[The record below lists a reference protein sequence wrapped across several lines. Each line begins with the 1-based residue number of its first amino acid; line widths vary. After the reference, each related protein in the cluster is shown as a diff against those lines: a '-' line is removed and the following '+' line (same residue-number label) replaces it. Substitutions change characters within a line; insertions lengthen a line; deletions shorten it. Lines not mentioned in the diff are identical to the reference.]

1 MENLIKFQKTY
12 RRDIIVIINGDFGLI
27 FIIVARHSIEMC
39 PGGVVRPD
47 KEFIKKTEE
56 SMKKSGVK
64 LIDSY
69 MDAPGHVFYFV
80 LETDDNTALNIAVEP
95 LRLIG
100 EVTITPVLKFFK
112 EGYDWGKKIGI
123 QE

>member
-1 MENLIKFQKTY
+1 M
-12 RRDIIVIINGDFGLI
+12 
-27 FIIVARHSIEMC
+27 IVARHTVDFC

-56 SMKKSGVK
+56 SMMKSGAK
-64 LIDSY
+64 LIEGY

-80 LETDDNTALNIAVEP
+80 LETNDNTTLNIAVEP
-95 LRLIG
+95 LRTIG
-100 EVTITPVLKFFK
+100 EVTITPVMKFFK
-112 EGYDWGKKIGI
+112 EGSDWAKKMGI

>member
-1 MENLIKFQKTY
+1 LLFM
-12 RRDIIVIINGDFGLI
+12 
-27 FIIVARHSIEMC
+27 IVAKHSIENC

-64 LIDSY
+64 LIDGY

-80 LETDDNTALNIAVEP
+80 LEANDNATLNLALEP
-95 LRLIG
+95 LRLVG
-100 EVTITPVLKFFK
+100 EVIITPVMKFFK

>member
-1 MENLIKFQKTY
+1 LLFM
-12 RRDIIVIINGDFGLI
+12 
-27 FIIVARHSIEMC
+27 IVARHTPEFC
-39 PGGVVRPD
+39 PGGKVKPD

-64 LIDSY
+64 LIDGY

-80 LETDDNTALNIAVEP
+80 LETTDNTALNIAVEP
-95 LRLIG
+95 LRLVG
-100 EVTITPVLKFFK
+100 EVTITPVMKFFK
-112 EGYDWGKKIGI
+112 EGSDWAKKIGI

>member
-1 MENLIKFQKTY
+1 LLFM
-12 RRDIIVIINGDFGLI
+12 
-27 FIIVARHSIEMC
+27 IVAKHTIENC
-39 PGGVVRPD
+39 PGGVIRPD
-47 KEFIKKTEE
+47 REFIKKIEE
-56 SMKKSGVK
+56 SIKKSGVK
-64 LIDSY
+64 LIDGY

-80 LETDDNTALNIAVEP
+80 LEAADNAALNIAVEP

-100 EVTITPVLKFFK
+100 DVTITPVMKFFK

>member
-1 MENLIKFQKTY
+1 M
-12 RRDIIVIINGDFGLI
+12 
-27 FIIVARHSIEMC
+27 IVASHSPEFC
-39 PGGVVRPD
+39 PGGSVKPD

-56 SMKKSGVK
+56 NMKKSGVN
-64 LIDSY
+64 LIDGY

-80 LETDDNTALNIAVEP
+80 LEANDNTALNIAVEP

-100 EVTITPVLKFFK
+100 EVKITPVMKFFK
-112 EGYDWGKKIGI
+112 EGSDWAKKIGI

>member
-1 MENLIKFQKTY
+1 MLFM
-12 RRDIIVIINGDFGLI
+12 
-27 FIIVARHSIEMC
+27 IVAKHTVESC
-39 PGGVVRPD
+39 PGGVIRPD
-47 KEFIKKTEE
+47 RDFIKKTEE
-56 SMKKSGVK
+56 SIKKSGVK
-64 LIDSY
+64 LIDGY

-80 LETDDNTALNIAVEP
+80 IEAADNAALNIAVEP

-100 EVTITPVLKFFK
+100 EVAITPVMKFFK

>member
-1 MENLIKFQKTY
+1 MF
-12 RRDIIVIINGDFGLI
+12 FM
-27 FIIVARHSIEMC
+27 IVARHSIEMC

-56 SMKKSGVK
+56 SMKKAGVK
-64 LIDSY
+64 LIDGY

-80 LETDDNTALNIAVEP
+80 LEADDNAALNIAVEP

-100 EVTITPVLKFFK
+100 EVKITPVLKFFK
-112 EGYDWGKKIGI
+112 EGIEWAKKIGI

>member
-1 MENLIKFQKTY
+1 LLFM
-12 RRDIIVIINGDFGLI
+12 
-27 FIIVARHSIEMC
+27 IVAKHTVESC
-39 PGGVVRPD
+39 PGGVIRPD
-47 KEFIKKTEE
+47 RDFIKKTEE
-56 SMKKSGVK
+56 SIKKSGVK
-64 LIDSY
+64 LIDGY

-80 LETDDNTALNIAVEP
+80 LEAADNAALNIAVEP

-100 EVTITPVLKFFK
+100 EVAITPVMKFFK

>member
-1 MENLIKFQKTY
+1 MLFM
-12 RRDIIVIINGDFGLI
+12 V
-27 FIIVARHSIEMC
+27 VARHSIEMC

-64 LIDSY
+64 LIDGY

-80 LETDDNTALNIAVEP
+80 LEANDNAALNIAVET
-95 LRLIG
+95 LRLVG

-112 EGYDWGKKIGI
+112 EGSDWAKKIGI

>member
-1 MENLIKFQKTY
+1 M
-12 RRDIIVIINGDFGLI
+12 V
-27 FIIVARHSIEMC
+27 VAKHATEFC

-64 LIDSY
+64 LIDGY

-80 LETDDNTALNIAVEP
+80 LETTDNTALNIAVEP
-95 LRLIG
+95 LRLVG
-100 EVTITPVLKFFK
+100 EVTISPVMKFFK
-112 EGYDWGKKIGI
+112 EGSEWAKKIGI

>member
-1 MENLIKFQKTY
+1 
-12 RRDIIVIINGDFGLI
+12 
-27 FIIVARHSIEMC
+27 MC

-56 SMKKSGVK
+56 SMKKSGIK
-64 LIDSY
+64 LIDAY

-80 LETDDNTALNIAVEP
+80 LETDDNAALNNAVET
-95 LRLIG
+95 LRLVG

-112 EGYDWGKKIGI
+112 EGSYWAKEIGI
-123 QE
+123 QK

>member
-1 MENLIKFQKTY
+1 M
-12 RRDIIVIINGDFGLI
+12 
-27 FIIVARHSIEMC
+27 IVAKHTVESC
-39 PGGVVRPD
+39 PGGVIRPD
-47 KEFIKKTEE
+47 RDFIKKTEE
-56 SMKKSGVK
+56 SIKKSGVK
-64 LIDSY
+64 LIDGY

-80 LETDDNTALNIAVEP
+80 LEAADNAALNIAVEP

-100 EVTITPVLKFFK
+100 EVAITPVMKFFK

>member
-1 MENLIKFQKTY
+1 M
-12 RRDIIVIINGDFGLI
+12 
-27 FIIVARHSIEMC
+27 IVAKHKVEFC
-39 PGGVVRPD
+39 PGGIIKPD

-64 LIDSY
+64 LIDGY

-80 LETDDNTALNIAVEP
+80 LDAVDNTALNIAVEP
-95 LRLIG
+95 LRLVG
-100 EVTITPVLKFFK
+100 TVTISPVLKFFK
-112 EGYDWGKKIGI
+112 EGSDWAKKIGI